1 MTEKTEDPAA
11 DIAWMRRLAEEG
23 AEAPVKGGSILMAAG
38 LVYGSASLFEWAQA
52 TGRIGQTSGITGV
65 GWLVATVV
73 FLAVLTIVNMKLRSG
88 SGVMTSANRAF
99 AAAWTAV
106 GFAIFALFSALIIN
120 DVRMG
125 ESQGFTGMWLIP
137 SIIFAFYGLGWAV
150 TAAMLRSRPLWMLAA
165 VSLAA
170 CPALALL
177 TGSLDQYLAYAAA
190 LFLLM
195 ALPGWML
202 MRQARA

>member
-1 MTEKTEDPAA
+1 MTDHNENPAA

-23 AEAPVKGGSILMAAG
+23 SESPVKGGSILMAAG
-38 LVYGSASLFEWAQA
+38 LIYGAASLFEWAQV
-52 TGRIGQTSGITGV
+52 TGLAGPMPGV
-65 GWLVATVV
+65 RGVSWLVGTVV
-73 FLAVLTIVNMKLRSG
+73 FLVTLTFVNMRLRSG

-99 AAAWTAV
+99 AAVWTAV
-106 GFAIFALFSALIIN
+106 GIGIFALFLALIIN

-125 ESQGFTGMWLIP
+125 PDQGFTAMWLVP

-150 TAAMLRSRPLWMLAA
+150 TAAMLRSRILWLLAA
-165 VSLAA
+165 AALAA

-177 TGSLDQYLAYAAA
+177 TGSAGQYLAYAAA

-195 ALPGWML
+195 GLPGFLL
-202 MRQARA
+202 MRSVRD